1 MDSSNACAQAGFSRI
16 SRVGTGGH
24 GDVDLDDFA
33 GIEACLLGPG
43 GGLGAGCD
51 CHDADD
57 DADVDLAD
65 FNRFQAAFAGN

>member
-43 GGLGAGCD
+43 DGWGRVETPQDRRSGGGGGKIGAMERATGLD
-51 CHDADD
+51 S
-57 DADVDLAD
+57 
-65 FNRFQAAFAGN
+65 R